1 MGTVGWHR
9 CTKCGDRHHFQGNVI
24 VEEPWISTCED
35 KQREVV
41 KNLSKKV
48 TKLLHDFDADT
59 DYMRQLL
66 ADTIVLVKSDSPYT
80 RGK

>member
-1 MGTVGWHR
+1 MA
-9 CTKCGDRHHFQGNVI
+9 
-24 VEEPWISTCED
+24 D